1 MFLFENLYEMIVIFI
16 AYLNV
21 SVEPLQQKHEKVI
34 NVHSAMIYTANRK
47 YNLYDIKLLISLT

>member
-1 MFLFENLYEMIVIFI
+1 MIVIFI

-21 SVEPLQQKHEKVI
+21 SVEQLQQKHEKVI
-34 NVHSAMIYTANRK
+34 SVHSAMIYTANRK